1 MVKTITRDQLIKL
14 MGSRVKFKLVDVLD
28 REHYDKE
35 HIKSAISLPLNEIE
49 EKAKNFLDKKEKII
63 VYCASFECQASTK
76 AAKKL
81 QSLGYQDVL
90 DYKGGLKDYK
100 EAELALEG
108 SLHDTYSDDTST
120 CCCC

>member
-1 MVKTITRDQLIKL
+1 MVKTINRDQLIKL

-35 HIKSAISLPLNEIE
+35 HIKNAISLPLNEID
-49 EKAKNFLDKKEKII
+49 EKAEKLIDKKEKII

-76 AAKKL
+76 AVKKL

-108 SLHDTYSDDTST
+108 SLHDTYSDTST
-120 CCCC
+120 CHCC